1 MAKTDSDSESS
12 VPTKDETQRRRID
25 RPALENLATRLE
37 AMRIADFVEIHGRPW
52 NMIWR
57 SFLAGL
63 ARGFGFTLGATVVVA
78 VFMDILRRLVVIQMP
93 LITDFL
99 NQVLTALNKK

>member
-1 MAKTDSDSESS
+1 MSAPK
-12 VPTKDETQRRRID
+12 KRID
-25 RPALENLATRLE
+25 IAALENLATRLE

-52 NMIWR
+52 GMIWR
-57 SFLAGL
+57 SFMAGL

-78 VFMDILRRLVVIQMP
+78 IFMDVLRRLVVIQMP

-99 NQVLTALNKK
+99 NQVLMALNKK